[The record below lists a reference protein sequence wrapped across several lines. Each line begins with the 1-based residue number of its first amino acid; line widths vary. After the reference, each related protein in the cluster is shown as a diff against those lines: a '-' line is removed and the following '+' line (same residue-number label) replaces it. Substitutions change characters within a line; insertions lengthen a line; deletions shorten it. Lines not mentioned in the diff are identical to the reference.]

1 MKRSTV
7 RTVCEKL
14 HRMYARLP
22 FILIAVIP
30 FLFAVRAES
39 FLYASFQKKD
49 SSNAIRKSAIRS
61 TTNLVLIPVS
71 VTDMAGNPVKN
82 LQLEDFTVLDNG
94 QTVKLQQLL
103 KPELTRLEIILL
115 FDITSSV
122 WYHSDIVK
130 ESAAGFVKSIF
141 RSGDA
146 VSIVGIST
154 PPEILLQRTESLP
167 DVLDGL
173 KHLPRGAA
181 TAFFDAVVKAARLFP
196 DRPDPETRRVIVVL
210 SDGEDNFSRY
220 KLDTALK
227 EVQKADSL
235 FYSINPG
242 ASPDRLNKVSRRGQ
256 QWMATIAEQ
265 TGGAAFMAESFR
277 DLGGIYDEIARE
289 LQVQYLLSYYS
300 PATASDND
308 FRTISVTLPEHPGL
322 KVRARKG
329 YYAGGK
335 DSP

>member
-1 MKRSTV
+1 MY
-7 RTVCEKL
+7 
-14 HRMYARLP
+14 RMLTRRLSI
-22 FILIAVIP
+22 ILMAVIP
-30 FLFAVRAES
+30 FLFAVRADPA
-39 FLYASFQKKD
+39 LYAAFQEKD
-49 SSNAIRKSAIRS
+49 SSGATRKSTIRS
-61 TTNLVLIPVS
+61 ATNLVLIPVS
-71 VTDMAGNPVKN
+71 VTDAAGNPVKN

-94 QTVKLQQLL
+94 QAVELQQLL

-122 WYHSDIVK
+122 WYYSDIVK

-141 RSGDA
+141 RPGDS
-146 VSIVGIST
+146 VSVVGISS
-154 PPEILLQRTESLP
+154 PPEILLPRTDSLP
-167 DVLDGL
+167 DILDGL
-173 KHLPRGAA
+173 NRLRRGAA

-196 DRPDPETRRVIVVL
+196 GRPDPETRRVIVVL

-256 QWMATIAEQ
+256 QRMATIAEQ

-300 PATASDND
+300 PAPASDNG
-308 FRTISVTLPEHPGL
+308 FRSISVALPEHPEF

-329 YYAGGK
+329 YYGGGK
-335 DSP
+335 DSR

>member
-1 MKRSTV
+1 MYHMRS
-7 RTVCEKL
+7 
-14 HRMYARLP
+14 RLT

-30 FLFAVRAES
+30 ILFAVRTEPA
-39 FLYASFQKKD
+39 LYAAFQKKD
-49 SSNAIRKSAIRS
+49 SSNAIEKSTIRS
-61 TTNLVLIPVS
+61 STNLVLVPVS
-71 VTDMAGNPVKN
+71 VTDTAGNPVKD
-82 LQLEDFTVLDNG
+82 LRLEDFTVIDNG

-122 WYHSDIVK
+122 WYYSDIVK
-130 ESAAGFVKSIF
+130 ESASGFVKSIF
-141 RSGDA
+141 RPGDS
-146 VSIVGIST
+146 VSVVGISS
-154 PPEILLQRTESLP
+154 PPEILLPKTESLP
-167 DVLDGL
+167 DILDGL
-173 KHLPRGAA
+173 NRLRRGAA

-196 DRPDPETRRVIVVL
+196 GRPDPETRRVIVVL

-220 KLDTALK
+220 RLDTALK

-256 QWMATIAEQ
+256 QRMATIAEQ

-277 DLGGIYDEIARE
+277 DLGGIYNEIAKE

-300 PATASDND
+300 PAPPSDTG
-308 FRTISVTLPEHPGL
+308 FRTISVTLPEHPEL

-329 YYAGGK
+329 YYAGVK
-335 DSP
+335 DSR